1 MSRLLAKHIR
11 HIFMSNIFNYFHRYG
26 PGGVNNA
33 VSSSQQQSAAT
44 RQQQYEQQ
52 PTNHVISTTNSTASE
67 QQPLHL
73 TISHSPE
80 QQHQLGSPVAT
91 TTSLWDQWDGD
102 NGTAWGV
109 APATTPQS
117 HSPSSTAQLWHES
130 WQLVSHGGDAQ
141 LYGQSEQYGN
151 DGDSSTLW

>member
-1 MSRLLAKHIR
+1 MNTKIC
-11 HIFMSNIFNYFHRYG
+11 RYG

-33 VSSSQQQSAAT
+33 VSSPQQQSTAAASQQQY
-44 RQQQYEQQ
+44 QQQ
-52 PTNHVISTTNSTASE
+52 PTDISTTNSTE

-73 TISHSPE
+73 SISHSPE
-80 QQHQLGSPVAT
+80 QQQLGSPITTAWDNWENGSNGTNWGISST
-91 TTSLWDQWDGD
+91 TTSQ
-102 NGTAWGV
+102 
-109 APATTPQS
+109 P

-151 DGDSSTLW
+151 DGDSSGLW